1 MLKGRKL
8 LFVPANSPASL
19 CNFSQITVTQ
29 MSAEQS
35 DRNAQPAVV
44 GSYFGRL
51 HSLLDESARP
61 WGVSA
66 RETRFMFWM
75 PVFGTLFVLASCFH
89 RPLFVFLL
97 DEDGLGEWLQFALFC
112 IATISGMVITVRL
125 ARSGSRFYAALF
137 AMFALMMFFCAGEEI
152 SWGQRILG
160 LETPESILES
170 NKQKELNLHNV
181 GNTLTYMRLVM
192 LAGSAAG
199 ASAWLVNRKLRIER
213 FIPRADE
220 LFIPPLFLSSVFLVM
235 VVYRLFRYATPTLS
249 NFTIVH
255 LAEWPEFCFTFGLAA
270 FSYLIARR
278 LKSTPT
284 SEA

>member
-1 MLKGRKL
+1 
-8 LFVPANSPASL
+8 
-19 CNFSQITVTQ
+19 

-35 DRNAQPAVV
+35 DLKAQPAAV
-44 GSYFGRL
+44 GSFFSRL

-61 WGVSA
+61 WGISA

-75 PVFGTLFVLASCFH
+75 PVFGTLFVLASYFH
-89 RPLFVFLL
+89 HPLFVLLL
-97 DEDGLGEWLQFALFC
+97 DEDGLLEWLQFALFC
-112 IATISGMVITVRL
+112 IATVSGMVITVRL
-125 ARSGSRFYAALF
+125 ARSGARFYAALF
-137 AMFALMMFFCAGEEI
+137 AMFTLAMFFCAGEEI
-152 SWGQRILG
+152 SWGQRVLG

-192 LAGSAAG
+192 LTGSAAG
-199 ASAWLVNRKLRIER
+199 ASAWLVNRKLRLER

-220 LFIPPLFLSSVFLVM
+220 LFVPPLFLSSAFLVM
-235 VVYRLFRYATPTLS
+235 VCYRLFRYATPNWS

-255 LAEWPEFCFTFGLAA
+255 LAEWPEFCFAFGLAA

-278 LKSTPT
+278 LKTTP
-284 SEA
+284 SSAA